1 MPSHGACWAP
11 ARRRPGADP
20 MRAHVPRNGDFF
32 FNPPETRG
40 PVPQWLSFLRG
51 DRIAGIKDLLGQA
64 DWIKWLQALEEVRR
78 VIASVSPILGTRSLS
93 KQAPA
98 GDAVTPSWPKSA
110 ARAMCPAPL
119 SKEAAQATGKLWGSG
134 GAGTAPAAAILQ
146 VWLVTCP
153 RQAGGKGWTGQA
165 WRRQWG
171 VMKQGQMGC
180 RVQGRPQISCESM
193 VLGRFLALGGWGRNP
208 GLLRQRAAGVSE
220 SSGW

>member
-1 MPSHGACWAP
+1 MGP
-11 ARRRPGADP
+11 AGRRRDVARARTRCAPTSPG
-20 MRAHVPRNGDFF
+20 MGIF

-40 PVPQWLSFLRG
+40 PVPQWLAFLRG